1 MVDMAREE
9 RGIRRGTSAAFI
21 VVLSGFAG
29 GYGLLPRLFGF
40 PEQLAERLAFAAL
53 CAGPVALVL
62 LVAVFMV
69 STTRRFSPEDIG
81 GAAAGPPS
89 PRLALKAAFL
99 QNTLEQA
106 VITCIAMLAFAA
118 VFAGAWLAL
127 VAVTSGLFVL
137 GRVLFYR
144 GYPGG
149 AGARALG
156 MGLTL
161 LPGTLLLV
169 MALMGAVWRA
179 IAG

>member
-149 AGARALG
+149 ASARAFG

-161 LPGTLLLV
+161 LPGSILLV
-169 MALMGAVWRA
+169 VALAGAVWRA
-179 IAG
+179 TAG